1 MLRDSNTSGIGA
13 KRKCEAALKTSL
25 VIRAIVNAAR
35 SVRILNRMTA
45 EEAKL
50 PKIGAEDRRL
60 YLRVSRDKVN
70 LVPAGKA
77 MWVHLVD

>member
-1 MLRDSNTSGIGA
+1 
-13 KRKCEAALKTSL
+13 

-60 YLRVSRDKVN
+60 NLRVSRDKVN